1 MAKLLS
7 WQRDGQTLSL
17 EGELNSETLLP
28 LWEQRQ
34 EAVSGITIFDF
45 SGLTRV
51 DTAGLALLIHLI
63 GQAKQQGNDVELRQ
77 MSENLHT
84 LVQLYNLPE
93 SLFPHCSA

>member
-1 MAKLLS
+1 MVSQLN
-7 WQRDGQTLSL
+7 WQREDQILKL

-28 LWEQRQ
+28 LWQQRQ
-34 EAVSGITIFDF
+34 EVVSGVTVFDV

-63 GQAKQQGNDVELRQ
+63 GQAKQQGNEIELRQ

-93 SLFPHCSA
+93 SLFPHRSA

>member
-1 MAKLLS
+1 MVKHLS
-7 WQRDGQTLSL
+7 WQRDGQVLSL
-17 EGELNSETLLP
+17 EGELNSDTLLP

-34 EAVSGITIFDF
+34 EVVSGVTVFEL

-63 GQAKQQGNDVELRQ
+63 GQAKQQGNDIELRQ

-93 SLFPHCSA
+93 SLFPRRTA

>member
-1 MAKLLS
+1 MSDQLN
-7 WQRDGQTLSL
+7 WQREGQVLSL
-17 EGELNSETLLP
+17 KGELNSQTLLP
-28 LWEQRQ
+28 LWKQCLEVVVDVT
-34 EAVSGITIFDF
+34 AFDF

-63 GQAKQQGNDVELRQ
+63 GLAKQQGNDVELRQ
-77 MSENLHT
+77 ISENLLT

>member
-1 MAKLLS
+1 MVSQLN
-7 WQRDGQTLSL
+7 WQREDQVLRL

-28 LWEQRQ
+28 LWQQRQ
-34 EAVSGITIFDF
+34 EVVLGVTVFDV

-63 GQAKQQGNDVELRQ
+63 GQAKQQGNNVELRQ

>member
-1 MAKLLS
+1 MVKHLS
-7 WQRDGQTLSL
+7 WQRDGQVLSL
-17 EGELNSETLLP
+17 EGELNSDTLLP

-34 EAVSGITIFDF
+34 EVVSGVTVFEL

-63 GQAKQQGNDVELRQ
+63 GEAKQQGNDIVLRQ

-93 SLFPHCSA
+93 SLFPRRTA

>member
-1 MAKLLS
+1 MASQLS
-7 WQRDGQTLSL
+7 WQREDQILRL

-28 LWEQRQ
+28 LWQQRQ
-34 EAVSGITIFDF
+34 EVVSGVMVFDF

-93 SLFPHCSA
+93 SLFPQRSA

>member
-1 MAKLLS
+1 MSSQLN
-7 WQRDGQTLSL
+7 WQRDGKVLSL
-17 EGELNSETLLP
+17 EGELNSQTLLP
-28 LWEQRQ
+28 LWEQRLKV
-34 EAVSGITIFDF
+34 VSGVTTFEF

-77 MSENLHT
+77 MSENLLT
-84 LVQLYNLPE
+84 LAQLYNLPE